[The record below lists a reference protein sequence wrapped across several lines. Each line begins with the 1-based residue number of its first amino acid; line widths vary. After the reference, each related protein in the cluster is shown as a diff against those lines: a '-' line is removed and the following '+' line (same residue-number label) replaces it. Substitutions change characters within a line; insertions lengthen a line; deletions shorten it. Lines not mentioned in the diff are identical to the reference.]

1 MTLILEAN
9 PVGTDELADWL
20 ELVLLKSALRGVGTQ
35 KLSSEAA
42 SQLGV
47 EDHRL
52 ALALNALKKRASL
65 IPNYAFEVDE
75 VSVKIKDNV
84 EKSSYIFLLLLS
96 RPTNLMSW
104 QTPSPTPAEVDYFEN
119 LVCIAMENYFGPNT
133 HTIPFGWPSKCGRP
147 ENFDHAITWLADK
160 IGIQPGRMYRSPRRK
175 DGGVDVVLWRKFP
188 DNRSGFP
195 LALVQCTLQQNY
207 VSKSRDIDL
216 RLWSGWL
223 ELDREPTTIL
233 AIPNA
238 VPGDEQWQEAT
249 ANAVVFERVRIAQ
262 NLAFKLPENFH
273 ECVSKMIASLRSSH

>member
-1 MTLILEAN
+1 MTVILEAS

-20 ELVLLKSALRGVGTQ
+20 ELFILKSAARGIGTQ
-35 KLSSEAA
+35 ALSRETAD
-42 SQLGV
+42 QLGI
-47 EDHRL
+47 EDHRF
-52 ALALNALKKRASL
+52 AHALNALQKRAFL
-65 IPNYAFEVDE
+65 LPNYPFEVNE
-75 VSVKIKDNV
+75 ISVKPKDWLAL
-84 EKSSYIFLLLLS
+84 SPYTLLLLLS
-96 RPTNLMSW
+96 RPSNLMKW
-104 QTPSPTPAEVDYFEN
+104 QSPSPTPSEVECFEN
-119 LVCIAMENYFGPNT
+119 LVCIALENYFGPNT
-133 HTIPFGWPSKCGRP
+133 QTIPFGWPSKCGRP
-147 ENFDHAITWLADK
+147 ENFDHAIIWLAEK
-160 IGIQPGRMYRSPRRK
+160 IGIRPGRMYRSPRRK

-249 ANAVVFERVRIAQ
+249 ANSVVFERIRLAQ
-262 NLAFKLPENFH
+262 NLSQQLPLVFH
-273 ECVSKMIASLRSSH
+273 DSVSQFIVNLRS

>member
-1 MTLILEAN
+1 MTLALEAS

-20 ELVLLKSALRGVGTQ
+20 ELLILKSSLKGLGTQ
-35 KLSSEAA
+35 KLSSEAS
-42 SQLGV
+42 SQLGI
-47 EDHRL
+47 EDHRI
-52 ALALNALKKRASL
+52 ALAFNAIKKRASL
-65 IPNYAFEVDE
+65 IPNYAFKVDE
-75 VSVKIKDNV
+75 VSIRTRQGFLT
-84 EKSSYIFLLLLS
+84 SPYTLLLLLS
-96 RPTNLMSW
+96 RPSNLMNW
-104 QTPSPTPAEVDYFEN
+104 QSSTPTPVEVETFES
-119 LVCIAMENYFGPNT
+119 LTCLALEKYFGPNT
-133 HTIPFGWPSKCGRP
+133 QTLPFGWPSKYGRP
-147 ENFDHAITWLADK
+147 ENFNQAITWLADK
-160 IGIQPGRMYRSPRRK
+160 IGILPGRMYRSPRRK

-249 ANAVVFERVRIAQ
+249 ANSIVFERIRLAQ
-262 NLAFKLPENFH
+262 NLTYELQESFQSLTAEMIFK
-273 ECVSKMIASLRSSH
+273 LRSS